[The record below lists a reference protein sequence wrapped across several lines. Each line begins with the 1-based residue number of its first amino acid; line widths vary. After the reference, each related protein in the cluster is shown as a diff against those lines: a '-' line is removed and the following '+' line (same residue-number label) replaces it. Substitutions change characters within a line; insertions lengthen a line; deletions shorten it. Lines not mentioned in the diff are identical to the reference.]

1 MKKLK
6 SLSFILIVLSLSVHS
21 NGASL
26 LKQEFDSDVVKEEG
40 NKKRIPELPAIEDGI
55 TCEYDGSYL
64 IINFEK
70 GEGMASM
77 VLSCVS
83 DGCEMA
89 SVNFQASSQFVYY
102 IGEITEPI
110 KVEITTNAGSYY
122 CEIIQ

>member
-1 MKKLK
+1 MKNL
-6 SLSFILIVLSLSVHS
+6 LTFTLIMSGLFFTP
-21 NGASL
+21 ASASII
-26 LKQEFDSDVVKEEG
+26 EHISESDPQK
-40 NKKRIPELPAIEDGI
+40 NSDNNHTRPELPASQDGI

>member
-1 MKKLK
+1 MKKQFKVILVS
-6 SLSFILIVLSLSVHS
+6 SLFSVPFFSSGTNLITYLH
-21 NGASL
+21 
-26 LKQEFDSDVVKEEG
+26 DEEPSKYDR
-40 NKKRIPELPAIEDGI
+40 NKGIPELPAIEDGI

>member
-1 MKKLK
+1 MRALSNISYITEEIPTTK
-6 SLSFILIVLSLSVHS
+6 SDKD
-21 NGASL
+21 N
-26 LKQEFDSDVVKEEG
+26 QT
-40 NKKRIPELPAIEDGI
+40 RPELPASQDGI

-83 DGCEMA
+83 DGCELC

-110 KVEITTNAGSYY
+110 KVEITTDTGSYY